1 LTNVPGC
8 GIIIIERKKERVQ
21 KIMKQFIFSLILVI
35 AFVMAVGCAGGI
47 EHNYTRPDCEV
58 IAVGRGVVTVEDKG
72 GNVWEFEGSGYCI
85 GDKVDLKM
93 HTNLTH
99 NTCADDYIVDVQ

>member
-1 LTNVPGC
+1 MWYNS
-8 GIIIIERKKERVQ
+8 IRKKERESK
-21 KIMKQFIFSLILVI
+21 KIMKQFIFSLILVV

-58 IAVGRGVVTVEDKG
+58 IAVSRGVVTVEDKG
-72 GNVWEFEGSGYCI
+72 GNVWEFEGSGYCV

-93 HTNLTH
+93 HTNFTH
-99 NTCADDYIVDVQ
+99 NTFTDDYIVNVK